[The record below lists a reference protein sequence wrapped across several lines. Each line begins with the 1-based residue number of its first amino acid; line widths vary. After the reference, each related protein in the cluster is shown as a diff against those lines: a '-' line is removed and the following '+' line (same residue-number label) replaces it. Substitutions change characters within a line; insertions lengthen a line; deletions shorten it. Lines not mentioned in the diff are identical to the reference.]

1 MTRSK
6 SRKRALGLN
15 NQRRE
20 LRSKVIAV
28 WELSALAIV
37 IGASL
42 MSPLFPVVRAANTD
56 VNASFANGFV
66 QPEVW
71 IAVDDSVT
79 WHNLDGFLH
88 TIVSD
93 TSAWLTFNLPA
104 SGQAS
109 HTFTAIG
116 DNSYYCGIHPSM
128 TGIVHVT
135 ATGVPEFPSMFFAVV
150 GLLAMVLGLLFVRRF
165 E

>member
-1 MTRSK
+1 M
-6 SRKRALGLN
+6 N

-20 LRSKVIAV
+20 LGNKVIAV
-28 WELSALAIV
+28 WEISALALV

-42 MSPLFPVVRAANTD
+42 MSPLFPVVRGANTD
-56 VNASFANGFV
+56 VNASSGSGFV

-71 IAVDDSVT
+71 IAVGDSVT
-79 WHNLDGFLH
+79 WHNLDSFSH

-93 TSAWLTFNLPA
+93 TSAWLTLALPA
-104 SGQAS
+104 SGQVS
-109 HTFTAIG
+109 HTFTAAS
-116 DNSYYCGIHPSM
+116 DYSYHCGIHPSM

-150 GLLAMVLGLLFVRRF
+150 GLLAMVIGLLFVRRF